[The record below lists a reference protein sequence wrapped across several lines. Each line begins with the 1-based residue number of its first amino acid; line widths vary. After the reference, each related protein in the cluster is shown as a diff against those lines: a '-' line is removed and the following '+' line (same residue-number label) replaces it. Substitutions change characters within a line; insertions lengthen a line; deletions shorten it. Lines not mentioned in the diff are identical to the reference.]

1 MNAIELLKQDHRN
14 VEKLF
19 AKFLQVQG
27 SDEEREQLFQEIQ
40 TELSVHAEAEEKVF
54 YPLLTAEIPDQV
66 DEALEEHLEIKE
78 MLAELLDMDFDD
90 DDFDAKFT
98 AMIKAVQN
106 HVDEEERTGGILDIA
121 RQKISEENLTNLAN
135 DIQILKRDIHD
146 ELMA

>member
-1 MNAIELLKQDHRN
+1 MRTTPI
-14 VEKLF
+14 
-19 AKFLQVQG
+19 
-27 SDEEREQLFQEIQ
+27 
-40 TELSVHAEAEEKVF
+40 
-54 YPLLTAEIPDQV
+54 
-66 DEALEEHLEIKE
+66 ALEEHLEIKE

-106 HVDEEERTGGILDIA
+106 HVEEDERTGGILDIA
-121 RQKISEENLTNLAN
+121 WQKISQENLTNLAN

>member
-1 MNAIELLKQDHRN
+1 MNAINLLKEDHRK
-14 VEKLF
+14 VEELF
-19 AKFLQVQG
+19 ARFLQVQD
-27 SDEEREQLFQEIQ
+27 SEEEREQLFEEIQ
-40 TELSVHAEAEEKVF
+40 TELCVHAEAEEKVF

-90 DDFDAKFT
+90 DEFDAKFT

-106 HVDEEERTGGILDIA
+106 HVEEEERTGGILDIA
-121 RQKISEENLTNLAN
+121 RQKVSEEDLTNLAN
-135 DIQILKRDIHD
+135 AIQILKRDIHD

>member
-1 MNAIELLKQDHRN
+1 MNAIELLKQDHSN

-98 AMIKAVQN
+98 AMIKAVEN
-106 HVDEEERTGGILDIA
+106 HVEEEERTGGILDIA
-121 RQKISEENLTNLAN
+121 RQKISEENLTKLAN

>member
-1 MNAIELLKQDHRN
+1 MNAIELLKQDHSN

-78 MLAELLDMDFDD
+78 LLAELLDMDFDD

-98 AMIKAVQN
+98 AMIKAVEN
-106 HVDEEERTGGILDIA
+106 HVEEEERTGGILDIA
-121 RQKISEENLTNLAN
+121 RQKISEENLTKLAN